1 MKGMSVAW
9 KYRTALASL
18 FLLTLGGCDSIHPI
32 HPGPDAVAVHLRF
45 VGETTA
51 TKTGDPDASLISDV
65 NLFLF
70 TPDGFLTDRLYFSG
84 DSASLRLPRRS
95 ELMLCA
101 CTNLGFALDGIGSL
115 EELKAWRYYLIF
127 PDGYAR
133 GLPRACVLE
142 RLTVGDDAMSL
153 DLPTVPLFSRF
164 TLSMDRTALD
174 PQIRIRVRSA
184 RVGGCPNSI
193 TPFAP
198 SRAESQAHLFAQGFI
213 REGLEADPLNREMAG
228 GRSGEI
234 ELYALEN
241 LQQERSELCSYIEL
255 DVDYQS
261 PRYWSAGDRY
271 LTYRFYAGED
281 YRVERGVQYRYLI
294 RPRGDGLD
302 GDGWSVDRT
311 RLGTVSGP
319 LETGGGGEAPGEG

>member
-1 MKGMSVAW
+1 MEEMNDAW
-9 KYRTALASL
+9 KYRAALASL
-18 FLLTLGGCDSIHPI
+18 FLLIPGGCDSIHPI
-32 HPGPDAVAVHLRF
+32 HPEPDAVAVHLRF

-70 TPDGFLTDRLYFSG
+70 TPDGFLTDRLYVSG
-84 DSASLRLPRRS
+84 DHADLRLPRQS

-101 CTNLGFALDGIGSL
+101 CANIGFALDGIGSL
-115 EELKAWRYYLIF
+115 EALKAWRYYLIF

-174 PQIRIRVRSA
+174 PQVKIRVRSA

-198 SRAESQAHLFAQGFI
+198 SRAWTRAHLFAQGFI
-213 REGLEADPLNREMAG
+213 REGLEADPLNRDTAG

-234 ELYALEN
+234 TLYALEN
-241 LQQERSELCSYIEL
+241 LQEGPSALCSYIEL

-261 PRYWSAGDRY
+261 PAHWSAGDRY

-281 YRVERGVQYRYLI
+281 YRVERGAHYRYLI
-294 RPRGDGLD
+294 RPEGDGLN
-302 GDGWSVDRT
+302 GDAWSVDRS
-311 RLGTVSGP
+311 RLGVVA
-319 LETGGGGEAPGEG
+319 APFEP